1 MKTTFI
7 TIATIATLAFGAVTN
22 NTYAAVKKDAA
33 VKEISTVLNNLQG
46 ISKIEVRGNVEVFVS
61 DGTSDQV
68 KVYNRYYAES
78 AVVQNKKGVLTIASY
93 SSQKLVVWVTANDLH
108 SIAVYD
114 NAEVR
119 SFGKLSAIDLDVKL
133 FNNAYA
139 KLDLNGYNAS
149 ITVNNHAK
157 IDLAGNVTEGNL
169 KYNRSSFV
177 NSTNFTAD
185 HLVRTVSNEKIS
197 KNESEVLVVL

>member
-7 TIATIATLAFGAVTN
+7 TIAAIATLALGSATK
-22 NTYAAVKKDAA
+22 NTYAAVKNDAA
-33 VKEISTVLNNLQG
+33 AKEMSTVLNNVKG
-46 ISKIEVRGNVEVFVS
+46 ISKIEVRGNVQVFVS
-61 DGTSDQV
+61 DGTTDQV

-139 KLDLNGYNAS
+139 KLDLNGYTAS
-149 ITVNNHAK
+149 IAVNNHAK
-157 IDLAGNVTEGNL
+157 LDLAGNVTQGSL

-185 HLVRTVSNEKIS
+185 HLVRTVSNENIS
-197 KNESEVLVVL
+197 KSESESLVIL